1 MLMGFCKPQPKLSN
15 HNIMKKILFLIV
27 LYCIS
32 GMAIAQDWQ
41 WAQSGGGDGFD
52 GNQADDDIEALETDS
67 QGNIFMVGNTF
78 EGNTQIAGTPVA
90 SYGYNDKNLASFTC
104 NGQLRWAVTLGSAF
118 PDNTP
123 FRICLD
129 AAGDVY
135 LTGVVS
141 YPNTFDPIT
150 FHFSPTT
157 FLPSVLDFPFR
168 TSMFLA
174 KYSGATGELLW
185 HLFPQD
191 QSNQTISNA
200 GVRIYFDSTDNSIN
214 LFSVLEGG
222 SYCNGQLIVPN
233 PATNYYMLKYSTSGD
248 FMGYIPLQGNRLTG
262 AFMKKSPVNGNLY
275 VAGIG
280 INGIVLNGVTV
291 TAPWYV
297 ACFSATG
304 QYLWHKT
311 LVAPNG
317 INTNLS
323 AFDLD
328 EQGFL
333 YVHGSGKGGDSY
345 DSYTFTNA
353 YIDRRPFLLKIHPD
367 TGAVVWGSEPTT
379 VNGQS
384 IGSSSMKVVGN
395 EVIVS
400 PEYQTLTWGGGY
412 PYIPFVT
419 TIDASLFRFNKDT
432 GAPVGNTRIEAGG
445 TEYIT
450 QITSDPLGNI
460 IVGGNFNFRITVN
473 GVEQVNNGSNRD
485 YFIAK
490 FGSNNCTFSTQ
501 NPSAVTLKL
510 YPNPA
515 QEVLYVTVT
524 QPTEYV
530 VYNTLGQE
538 LQKGSIAN
546 PEEGV
551 DVKALTAGS
560 YILSLRTATGAV
572 ERLQFVKR

>member
-1 MLMGFCKPQPKLSN
+1 
-15 HNIMKKILFLIV
+15 MKKILFLIV

-32 GMAIAQDWQ
+32 GMALAQDWQ
-41 WAQSGGGDGFD
+41 WAQSGGGDGFNGD
-52 GNQADDDIEALETDS
+52 QADDDIEALETDS
-67 QGNIFMVGNTF
+67 QGNIFLVGITT

-90 SYGYNDKNLASFTC
+90 SYGYTDKNLASFTC
-104 NGQLRWAVTLGSAF
+104 NGQLRWAVTLGSSF
-118 PDNTP
+118 PDNVG

-129 AAGDVY
+129 AVGDVY
-135 LTGVVS
+135 VSGYVS
-141 YPNTFDPIT
+141 YPNTFDPFT
-150 FHFSPTT
+150 FHFNPTT
-157 FLPSVLDFPFR
+157 FLPSMLDYPFR

-174 KYSGATGELLW
+174 KYSGATGDLLW
-185 HLFPQD
+185 YLFPQD
-191 QSNQTISNA
+191 QSNQTRGNA

-214 LFSVLEGG
+214 LFSVLQGG

-248 FMGYIPLQGNRLTG
+248 FLGYIPLQGNRLTG
-262 AFMKKSPVNGNLY
+262 ADMKKSPVNGNLY
-275 VAGIG
+275 VAGSAG
-280 INGIVLNGVTV
+280 NGIVLNGVTV

-297 ACFSATG
+297 ACFSPTG
-304 QYLWHKT
+304 EYLWHKT
-311 LVAPNG
+311 QIGTSIGN
-317 INTNLS
+317 NFSNL
-323 AFDLD
+323 DID
-328 EQGFL
+328 NEGYL
-333 YVHGSGKGGDSY
+333 YIHGASKAGDSY
-345 DSYTFTNA
+345 DTYTFTNA
-353 YIDRRPFLLKIHPD
+353 YTNVRPFVLKIHPD
-367 TGAVVWGSEPTT
+367 TGAVVWGSEPST
-379 VNGQS
+379 VYYTIYDS
-384 IGSSSMKVVGN
+384 AMKVVGN
-395 EVIVS
+395 EVVVS
-400 PEYQTLTWGGGY
+400 PETEDVVWGGSF
-412 PYIPFVT
+412 PYVLGEGK
-419 TIDASLFRFNKDT
+419 DASLFRFNKDT
-432 GAPVGNTRIEAGG
+432 GAFIANTRISSPVG
-445 TEYIT
+445 TTERIT

-460 IVGGNFNFRITVN
+460 IVGGHFAFKITVN

-501 NPSAVTLKL
+501 NPSTVTLKL

-572 ERLQFVKR
+572 QRLQFVKR